1 MFPTPCIGKT
11 SKKFGKW
18 SFILGRILSPPAW
31 FKCVDICFCTAAA
44 KKNGFWQCECMLIS
58 YSLLEPW
65 VLAAYPQA
73 RISGATV
80 NTGKQHPMG
89 TETLTND
96 ELPWVSR
103 CLGTGPRSFLQVCPP
118 GNLPGHGQLQS
129 VGHAVPLFPPPVQL
143 FHLLSQRETGSIF
156 SLGPWKRF
164 MYPQEVGS
172 TTTVLYI
179 SCLQDPSAQRSLCIG
194 ADEQ

>member
-18 SFILGRILSPPAW
+18 SFILGRILPPPAW
-31 FKCVDICFCTAAA
+31 LKCVDICFCTAAA
-44 KKNGFWQCECMLIS
+44 KKNGFWQCECMLVS
-58 YSLLEPW
+58 YPLLEPW
-65 VLAAYPQA
+65 VLAVYPQA
-73 RISGATV
+73 SISGATV

-89 TETLTND
+89 TEILTND

-103 CLGTGPRSFLQVCPP
+103 CLGTGTRSFLQSMPTGQSP
-118 GNLPGHGQLQS
+118 RTQQLQS
-129 VGHAVPLFPPPVQL
+129 MGHAVLLLPPPPPQL
-143 FHLLSQRETGSIF
+143 FHLLSQRETESVF

-179 SCLQDPSAQRSLCIG
+179 SCLQDPSAQRPLVRSKG
-194 ADEQ
+194 